1 MTVIIKRIISTLL
14 GNSREWI
21 TGGMILIIVDWD
33 RFLSIYLN
41 LMIWC
46 KKLWGLLIRIDYF
59 TKWFH
64 IACNCP
70 NKRII
75 AFAHIYFLISR
86 HYQSLYWRCRRLF
99 NLYLRFNNWLDNLL
113 FFLLFSI
120 SGGFGIAWVVFELG
134 VGFCEFLQKSSKV
147 FSTSYLSKSRAK
159 LIFL

>member
-113 FFLLFSI
+113 FFLLFFNFRWLWYSLSSFWI
-120 SGGFGIAWVVFELG
+120 GGGLLRIFTKIVKSF
-134 VGFCEFLQKSSKV
+134 FDFLP
-147 FSTSYLSKSRAK
+147 
-159 LIFL
+159 